1 MNLILALN
9 TEYFA
14 NLSTSNS
21 TVGSSDL
28 LALPKTFL
36 SILALHYGKTAF
48 VAVIAN
54 ILAVIILVTKMK
66 TSADLKKIYLINLA
80 VADIF
85 NYLAVPFNYIDVMY
99 GYWKF
104 T

>member
-36 SILALHYGKTAF
+36 SISTLHYGGTYQRLGRILKSF
-48 VAVIAN
+48 V
-54 ILAVIILVTKMK
+54 
-66 TSADLKKIYLINLA
+66 SHHRY
-80 VADIF
+80 
-85 NYLAVPFNYIDVMY
+85 
-99 GYWKF
+99 
-104 T
+104 